1 MTGNL
6 VLNSNAVIA
15 YRAGNTE
22 VCTLIDEAGKSFLPV
37 IVLGELYFGALKSSQ
52 KQKNL
57 DAIESFKKYSEII
70 VVDEYIATEYATIR
84 LELKKKGTPIPEND
98 IWIAATTK
106 TLDVSLLSNDAH
118 FNYVDGIKVI
128 KWQQ

>member
-6 VLNSNAVIA
+6 VLDSNAVIA

-22 VCTLIDEAGKSFLPV
+22 VCTLIDEAGKIFLPV

-106 TLDVSLLSNDAH
+106 TLDVSLQLC
-118 FNYVDGIKVI
+118 
-128 KWQQ
+128 